1 MSELDRWFRRQA
13 ERDQRLVALEE
24 ALLGGRLWRY
34 SWYRLR
40 WFFLTYL
47 AESASHAVLV
57 LVAFEGLGWNNFLLV
72 VVAFAASTLISQFW
86 WGALEAMRAQVRDLH
101 RSGRPNRIPAAVGGW
116 LAFAAI
122 PAAGFGLA
130 AIAWTAWHLA
140 GGSLGAAEALVG
152 VMFLRLALDLPVRAY
167 HSGIYAMRR
176 VYKPLRATLAPEA
189 IALVAIL
196 ALSPFA
202 GVWALVVSTLLS
214 TLVMTALT
222 ILYTSRVYHFLGFA
236 PQHHI
241 HRRSL
246 RGAWREF
253 LAGGAAHA
261 AMALDS
267 LAVLGLLSGARTDSR
282 ALVVLFLSMPTIR
295 AGAEWAR
302 LLYFDF
308 KRLELRLFSNLRRRF
323 ERHNARL
330 AIVLGVAFW
339 AVAALIATLFY
350 EEGLGELYPAL
361 LAFFLARSALAREQI
376 QAFADRSYGAVL
388 GTGLACVA
396 GLGVV
401 GVVGA
406 SEPERLGGVAVVTIG
421 SALVLGRVLRTER
434 RHGEPGT
441 ALLTLEWLCRL
452 GEVRTP
458 VRIGSARVVGV
469 RGPDRPDAVTRDER
483 NRWRLAQLAERAAH
497 RLGGTGAAA
506 WMGPDRVVWFEHG
519 DRHVT
524 PDWLARVS
532 GGLVCEVVTR
542 ECPDGEHALLEAGQ
556 GELLGQSSSFLLTP
570 VVPVD
575 ATAVRRTYDELVS
588 GVVYAPDAPVP
599 AELAALPG
607 EELRAIF
614 ADAAAFSRDLGLR
627 RARSRFDVT
636 TLCSGGR
643 LELIFVSDPA
653 RSGKRTRARWR
664 HRATALNVRASIGGL
679 RVAPPR
685 PTRMRRRPALVP

>member
-140 GGSLGAAEALVG
+140 AGSLGAAEALVG

-241 HRRSL
+241 HRRSR
-246 RGAWREF
+246 RGA
-253 LAGGAAHA
+253 GG
-261 AMALDS
+261 
-267 LAVLGLLSGARTDSR
+267 
-282 ALVVLFLSMPTIR
+282 
-295 AGAEWAR
+295 E
-302 LLYFDF
+302 
-308 KRLELRLFSNLRRRF
+308 
-323 ERHNARL
+323 
-330 AIVLGVAFW
+330 
-339 AVAALIATLFY
+339 
-350 EEGLGELYPAL
+350 
-361 LAFFLARSALAREQI
+361 
-376 QAFADRSYGAVL
+376 
-388 GTGLACVA
+388 
-396 GLGVV
+396 
-401 GVVGA
+401 
-406 SEPERLGGVAVVTIG
+406 
-421 SALVLGRVLRTER
+421 
-434 RHGEPGT
+434 
-441 ALLTLEWLCRL
+441 
-452 GEVRTP
+452 
-458 VRIGSARVVGV
+458 
-469 RGPDRPDAVTRDER
+469 
-483 NRWRLAQLAERAAH
+483 
-497 RLGGTGAAA
+497 
-506 WMGPDRVVWFEHG
+506 
-519 DRHVT
+519 
-524 PDWLARVS
+524 
-532 GGLVCEVVTR
+532 
-542 ECPDGEHALLEAGQ
+542 
-556 GELLGQSSSFLLTP
+556 
-570 VVPVD
+570 
-575 ATAVRRTYDELVS
+575 
-588 GVVYAPDAPVP
+588 
-599 AELAALPG
+599 
-607 EELRAIF
+607 
-614 ADAAAFSRDLGLR
+614 
-627 RARSRFDVT
+627 
-636 TLCSGGR
+636 
-643 LELIFVSDPA
+643 
-653 RSGKRTRARWR
+653 
-664 HRATALNVRASIGGL
+664 
-679 RVAPPR
+679 
-685 PTRMRRRPALVP
+685 